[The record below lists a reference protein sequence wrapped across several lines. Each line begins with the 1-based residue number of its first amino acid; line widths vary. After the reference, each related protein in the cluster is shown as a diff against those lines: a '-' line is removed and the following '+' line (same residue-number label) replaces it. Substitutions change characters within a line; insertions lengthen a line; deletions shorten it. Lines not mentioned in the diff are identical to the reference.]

1 MYNTI
6 YPGYIKPYQTGNN
19 RQIVNPKQDEEQ
31 SQSSSNAKNQRET
44 YTETKNYPRNQ
55 FPNGEQVT
63 IDYSKSKV
71 NIAQIITD
79 FKNTAKA
86 IGTPEDISNEVM
98 SYLDLIETQAQ
109 KDEPNKKI
117 IQSNLKN
124 ASQILDNY
132 ITEALQKPSKV
143 VENWIDAL
151 FLQNI
156 DYKADSKALNPE
168 FKVQIPNK
176 KTKDEK
182 DEQNDE
188 TDDNEDESE
197 SQTDEKQVISS
208 STPTSKPKTSIYIPE
223 DTQLRKLFIQAKKYA
238 EINYPQKALTA
249 FKTTLAYAKEIEDTK
264 AQSMVYYEV
273 AKVYDKN
280 DYLKEALKSYNKA
293 IETTQDENIKIKS
306 HMSMAQ
312 IYDDAVEFEP
322 AIDHYFAAISF
333 AGESENL
340 NAQTKALSNLAN
352 MFCNRYDKQNTFSY
366 IELAT
371 RMAQETQ
378 DNKTIGAVYSKSA
391 DLSEKLNEDFK
402 ALQYYRESTRYYAK
416 TDSVKNIVKNY
427 KKAAE
432 IMLELGDTHKA
443 RKLFEKAYKKSHSLD
458 DNDLKTE
465 IATQLS
471 LL

>member
-1 MYNTI
+1 M
-6 YPGYIKPYQTGNN
+6 
-19 RQIVNPKQDEEQ
+19 VNPKQDEEQ
-31 SQSSSNAKNQRET
+31 SQSSSNAKNSQENNN
-44 YTETKNYPRNQ
+44 ETKNYPKNQ

-79 FKNTAKA
+79 FKNTTKA

-156 DYKADSKALNPE
+156 DYKADHKALNPE
-168 FKVQIPNK
+168 FKVQLPKK
-176 KTKDEK
+176 KTKDEEEE
-182 DEQNDE
+182 EQEENNE
-188 TDDNEDESE
+188 TESE
-197 SQTDEKQVISS
+197 TNEEQAEYASSQAAQ
-208 STPTSKPKTSIYIPE
+208 PKTKIYIPE
-223 DTQLRKLFIQAKKYA
+223 DKQLRKLFIQAKKYA
-238 EINYPQKALTA
+238 EINSPGKALNA
-249 FKTTLAYAKEIEDTK
+249 FKAALTYAKEINDK
-264 AQSMVYYEV
+264 QAQSMVYYEV
-273 AKVYDKN
+273 GQVYDKN
-280 DYLKEALKSYNKA
+280 DFLNEALTSYNKA
-293 IETTQDENIKIKS
+293 IETTQDENIKIIS

-312 IYDDAVEFEP
+312 IYDDVVAFGPAV
-322 AIDHYFAAISF
+322 DHYFAAISF
-333 AGESENL
+333 AGENENI

-352 MFCNRYDKQNTFSY
+352 IFCGRYDKKNAFSY

-371 RMAQETQ
+371 SMAQETQ
-378 DNKTIGAVYSKSA
+378 DNKTIGAIYSKSA
-391 DLSEKLNEDFK
+391 DISEKLDEDYK
-402 ALQYYRESTRYYAK
+402 ALQYYRESTRYYSK
-416 TDSVKNIVKNY
+416 TDSVKNIIKNY
-427 KKAAE
+427 KKAAD
-432 IMLELGDTHKA
+432 IMLELGDTNKA
-443 RKLFEKAYKKSHSLD
+443 RTLLEKAYKKSHSLKD
-458 DNDLKTE
+458 TDLRNE
-465 IATQLS
+465 ITTQLS